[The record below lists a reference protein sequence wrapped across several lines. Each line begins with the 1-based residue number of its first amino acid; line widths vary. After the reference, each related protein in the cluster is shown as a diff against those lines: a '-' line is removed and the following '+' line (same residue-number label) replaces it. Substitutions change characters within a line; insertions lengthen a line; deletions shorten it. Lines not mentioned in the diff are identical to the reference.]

1 MRFKRDI
8 PPRSRLTVRY
18 YFDEDISPKIA
29 EILRQEGIDAVS
41 AHEAGML
48 QISDLEQLEYASS
61 NKRCIV
67 TRNRSDYI
75 RLTIHFFNE
84 NRPHSGVLI
93 IPYSYPGDQFKII
106 AKALKEYAL
115 KHKEGL
121 PSYTIDFL

>member
-1 MRFKRDI
+1 
-8 PPRSRLTVRY
+8 VRY

-29 EILRQEGIDAVS
+29 EILRQEGIEAVS

-48 QISDLEQLEYASS
+48 QVSDLEQLEYASS
-61 NKRCIV
+61 NKRCMV

-75 RLTIHFFNE
+75 RLTIQFFNE

-93 IPYSYPGDQFKII
+93 IPHSYPGDQFKVI

-121 PSYTIDFL
+121 PSYAIDFL